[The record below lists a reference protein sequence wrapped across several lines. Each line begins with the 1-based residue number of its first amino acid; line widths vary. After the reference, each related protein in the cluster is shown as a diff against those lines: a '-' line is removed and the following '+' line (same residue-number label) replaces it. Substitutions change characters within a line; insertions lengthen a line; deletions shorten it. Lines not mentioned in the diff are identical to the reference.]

1 MLDRSVIFIAQSVV
15 PSEALRILETAG
27 RVVWGLS
34 PERRTT
40 PTGLQADTDEWAAT
54 RDHLLTMLSD
64 IHGIFGYFPC
74 DAPIIDG
81 ATALRV
87 IMTPTSG
94 TDHIDMDA
102 ATASGVAV
110 VNAAGAAYT
119 PVAEHVIGLSLSLL
133 RHIGLADREAHHTH
147 RQRTNG
153 QLIANFGLPS
163 TLGGKTIGIIGFG
176 FIGREIARIARDG
189 FRMNVQYYD
198 PYFDA
203 VEASRQ
209 GASAKEDLRTLLEE
223 SDVVCICTP
232 LTPETNGFF
241 GIDQLAQMKSTAVLI
256 NCSRGRTVATGDLLV
271 ALKTKMIAGAG
282 LDVTDPEPLPEG
294 HEFFALDNVVLTPHL
309 AGISTE
315 TSLNQSMQVARDGV
329 MALSGKRPFHIVN
342 PVVWPHR
349 KGSMSGHL

>member
-1 MLDRSVIFIAQSVV
+1 MSGRSVIFIAQSAVS
-15 PSEALRILETAG
+15 SEALRILETAG
-27 RVVWGLS
+27 RVVWGFS
-34 PERRTT
+34 AERRIASA
-40 PTGLQADTDEWAAT
+40 GLQADTDQWAAV
-54 RDHLLTMLSD
+54 REYLLTMLSD

-74 DAPIIDG
+74 DAPIIEG

-94 TDHIDMDA
+94 TDHIDIDA
-102 ATASGVAV
+102 ATASGVVV

-119 PVAEHVIGLSLSLL
+119 PVAEHVMGLSLSLL
-133 RHIGLADREAHHTH
+133 RHIGLADREAHQTY
-147 RQRTNG
+147 RQRTNA
-153 QLIANFGLPS
+153 QLIADFGLPS
-163 TLGGKTIGIIGFG
+163 TLGGKNIGIIGFG

-203 VEASRQ
+203 VEAGRQ
-209 GASAKEDLRTLLEE
+209 GVTAKEDLRTLLEE

-232 LTPETNGFF
+232 LTPETDGFF
-241 GIDQLAQMKSTAVLI
+241 GIDQLEQMKSTAVLI
-256 NCSRGRTVATGDLLV
+256 NCSRGRTVVTGDLLV

-309 AGISTE
+309 AGISIE
-315 TSLNQSMQVARDGV
+315 SSLNQSMQVAYDGA
-329 MALSGKRPFHIVN
+329 MALNGKRPFHMVN

-349 KGSMSGHL
+349 KGSIGGN